1 MPQLPC
7 ILTRFS
13 WAKSHNSFIMENQKF
28 LGLRFFKVR
37 HRSYTMNVEKKP
49 YGTIS
54 RPKCCIRSGGRSRN
68 LGGGTSNNLVGM
80 ICHCPGCIRVSQ
92 NLRKK
97 SPLHPSSASL
107 VDDFYYLVQ
116 WFQVQRKRTVSVV
129 AY

>member
-1 MPQLPC
+1 
-7 ILTRFS
+7 
-13 WAKSHNSFIMENQKF
+13 MEQF
-28 LGLRFFKVR
+28 PGLSAV
-37 HRSYTMNVEKKP
+37 
-49 YGTIS
+49 
-54 RPKCCIRSGGRSRN
+54 SGPAEGLEI
-68 LGGGTSNNLVGM
+68 LGGGASNNLVGI

-97 SPLHPSSASL
+97 NAPLHPSSASL